1 MDEEVNRRMERR
13 GEKREG
19 ERVMDGRSAREDRR
33 EISSGRGGFVAV
45 RRSPEK
51 FSRGDQCR
59 GKGRRWRR
67 KGGVERDAMKEE
79 CRVCTRGRLD
89 SQGSW

>member
-13 GEKREG
+13 GEKRDG

-33 EISSGRGGFVAV
+33 EVSSGRDGFVAV

-51 FSRGDQCR
+51 FNRGDQCR
-59 GKGRRWRR
+59 GEGKTVEEEGR
-67 KGGVERDAMKEE
+67 GGEGCNK
-79 CRVCTRGRLD
+79 RV
-89 SQGSW
+89 

>member
-19 ERVMDGRSAREDRR
+19 ERVMDRRSAREDRR
-33 EISSGRGGFVAV
+33 EVSSGRGGFVAV

-59 GKGRRWRR
+59 GEGKTVEEEGRGGEGCNERR
-67 KGGVERDAMKEE
+67 V
-79 CRVCTRGRLD
+79 
-89 SQGSW
+89 